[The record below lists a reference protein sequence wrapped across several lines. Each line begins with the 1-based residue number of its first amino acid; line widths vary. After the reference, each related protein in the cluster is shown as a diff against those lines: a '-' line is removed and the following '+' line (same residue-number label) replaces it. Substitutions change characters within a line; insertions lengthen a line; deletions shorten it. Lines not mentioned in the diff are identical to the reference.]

1 MHAPFACRNLCRAL
15 RVEQS
20 RNAVTMSAG
29 GARANIK
36 ERIMNNQLMR
46 SSSDRMIGGVCGGLA
61 EYFNIDSAIVRL
73 VFVLAV
79 LSGISPL
86 VYLVLWIVMPEQK
99 RTTPVALM
107 PEHPR
112 PAE

>member
-1 MHAPFACRNLCRAL
+1 
-15 RVEQS
+15 
-20 RNAVTMSAG
+20 
-29 GARANIK
+29 
-36 ERIMNNQLMR
+36 MNNQIRR
-46 SSSDRMIGGVCGGLA
+46 SSSDRIIGGVCGGLA

-99 RTTPVALM
+99 LTTSSVVLPD
-107 PEHPR
+107 HPR
-112 PAE
+112 SVEEWKFDPYTGERIER

>member
-1 MHAPFACRNLCRAL
+1 
-15 RVEQS
+15 
-20 RNAVTMSAG
+20 
-29 GARANIK
+29 
-36 ERIMNNQLMR
+36 MNTQLTR
-46 SSSDRMIGGVCGGLA
+46 SNSDRIIGGVCGGLA

-99 RTTPVALM
+99 TTAPTTTAL
-107 PEHPR
+107 PGHPR
-112 PAE
+112 AAEEWKFDPYTGERIER